1 MQNLEQNVRMVLG
14 VEANYSLAPSLEV
27 IAEVNNAL
35 YKLAENYGDL
45 GTIDRIA
52 FAKSIGGV
60 IAHEFGHAFVQYL
73 RETDQNAQAR
83 LDYAEKIGKLLL
95 KRNKLVLSDYSKTD
109 PDEFIGEVFS
119 KLFEEPQTRHIV
131 KYRESI

>member
-1 MQNLEQNVRMVLG
+1 MVLG
-14 VEANYSLAPSLEV
+14 VEADYSLAPSLEV

>member
-1 MQNLEQNVRMVLG
+1 MVLG
-14 VEANYSLAPSLEV
+14 VEADYSLAPSLKV

-73 RETDQNAQAR
+73 RKTDQNAQAR

>member
-1 MQNLEQNVRMVLG
+1 MVLG
-14 VEANYSLAPSLEV
+14 VEVDYSLAPSLEV

>member
-1 MQNLEQNVRMVLG
+1 MVLG
-14 VEANYSLAPSLEV
+14 VEADYSSAPSLEV

-119 KLFEEPQTRHIV
+119 KVFEEPQTRHIV

>member
-1 MQNLEQNVRMVLG
+1 MVLG
-14 VEANYSLAPSLEV
+14 VEADYSLAPSLKV

-73 RETDQNAQAR
+73 RKTEQNAQAR

>member
-1 MQNLEQNVRMVLG
+1 MVLG
-14 VEANYSLAPSLEV
+14 VEADYSLAPSLEV

-109 PDEFIGEVFS
+109 PGEFIGEVFS

>member
-1 MQNLEQNVRMVLG
+1 MVLG
-14 VEANYSLAPSLEV
+14 VEADYSLAPSLEV

-73 RETDQNAQAR
+73 RETDPNAQAR

-109 PDEFIGEVFS
+109 PDEFVGEVFS

>member
-1 MQNLEQNVRMVLG
+1 MVLG
-14 VEANYSLAPSLEV
+14 VEADYSLAPSLEV

-73 RETDQNAQAR
+73 RKTDQNAQAR

-95 KRNKLVLSDYSKTD
+95 KRNKLV
-109 PDEFIGEVFS
+109 
-119 KLFEEPQTRHIV
+119 R
-131 KYRESI
+131 

>member
-1 MQNLEQNVRMVLG
+1 MVLG
-14 VEANYSLAPSLEV
+14 VEADYSLAPSLKV

-60 IAHEFGHAFVQYL
+60 IAHEFGHAFAQYL

>member
-1 MQNLEQNVRMVLG
+1 MVLG
-14 VEANYSLAPSLEV
+14 VEADYSLAPSLEV

-73 RETDQNAQAR
+73 RKTDQNAQAR

>member
-1 MQNLEQNVRMVLG
+1 MVLG
-14 VEANYSLAPSLEV
+14 VEADYSLAPSLEV

-52 FAKSIGGV
+52 FAKSISGV

-73 RETDQNAQAR
+73 RERDQNAQAR